1 MYNTLYTGDKSFN
14 IYHDSASDVYVIEIF
29 EYTLLKRLETSVEI
43 TDVNV
48 YFRECKK
55 RYVTAHSS

>member
-1 MYNTLYTGDKSFN
+1 MYNTFYTGDKSFN

-43 TDVNV
+43 MDVNV

-55 RYVTAHSS
+55 RHVTAHSS